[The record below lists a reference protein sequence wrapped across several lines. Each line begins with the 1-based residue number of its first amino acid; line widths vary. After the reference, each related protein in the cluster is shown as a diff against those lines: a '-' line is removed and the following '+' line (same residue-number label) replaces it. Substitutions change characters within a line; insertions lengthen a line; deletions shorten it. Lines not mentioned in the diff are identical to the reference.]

1 MTTAAELIRSGNKE
15 KLWNKYCGYLDLDIR
30 EYMQIQERLLLEEIN
45 IIKDSNLGRYFF
57 GRRTPKNISEFLETI
72 PLTNYENYEKF
83 LLERDEKDLPPGKY
97 FWARTSGR
105 SGKYSCKWVPYT
117 EKIYEKLGEVVV
129 GAILLSSC
137 KFKGDVTLEAGDVA
151 LLATAPLPYTSGY
164 ISRATDDQL
173 DIRFVPPLDEGEKMG
188 FMERISTG
196 FSEAMDTGLDIFF
209 GLASV
214 LGKMGER
221 FEEGGSGG
229 NFSLK
234 MLKPRTFMR
243 LVKGFVR
250 AKIAK
255 RALLPKDIW
264 RLKSIMTG
272 GMDTDIY
279 RKRIEYYWGKN
290 PLEGYACTEG
300 GMLGM
305 QAWNHN
311 GMTLFPDCNF
321 YEFIPLD
328 EHIKMKHD
336 PNYQPKT
343 LLMDQLKPG
352 IYEFVFTNFYGGA
365 LLRYR
370 IGDLLEVIS
379 LEDNEAGIRLPQ
391 FRFYSRADDLIDLG
405 SMARFTETSI
415 WKALDDCGVKYEDW
429 TARKETQTSRP
440 VLHIYLELK
449 PIEER
454 TQLEIEEM
462 VMKHMRIVHAD
473 LAEMEEIFGNGQIKL
488 SILPIGAFN
497 RYIEAQR
504 EAGAD
509 LAHIKPPHM
518 QPKDHIMER
527 LTNHD

>member
-1 MTTAAELIRSGNKE
+1 MTTAAELIREGHKE
-15 KLWNKYCGYLDLDIR
+15 KLWNKYCGFLDLDINA
-30 EYMQIQERLLLEEIN
+30 YMQIQERLLLEEID
-45 IIKDSNLGRYFF
+45 IIKDSNLGRHFF
-57 GRRTPKNISEFLETI
+57 GKRAPKNIAEFI
-72 PLTNYENYEKF
+72 RSVPLTTYKDYESF
-83 LLERDEKDLPPGKY
+83 LLEKGENDLPPAKY
-97 FWARTSGR
+97 MWARTSGR
-105 SGKYSCKWVPYT
+105 SGKYTCKWVPYT

-137 KFKGDVTLEAGDVA
+137 KYKGDVMLESGDVA

-173 DIRFVPPLDEGEKMG
+173 DIRFVPPLDIGENMG
-188 FMERISTG
+188 FMERISAG

-221 FEEGGSGG
+221 FEEGGTGG
-229 NFSLK
+229 KFSLK
-234 MLKPRTFMR
+234 ILKPRTLAR
-243 LVKGFVR
+243 LIKGYTK

-255 RALLPKDIW
+255 RAMLPKDIW
-264 RLKSIMTG
+264 KVKSIMTG
-272 GMDTDIY
+272 GMDTDVY
-279 RKRIEYYWGKN
+279 RKRIEYYWGKM

-305 QAWNHN
+305 QAWNHK

-321 YEFIPLD
+321 YEFIPME
-328 EHIKMKHD
+328 EHVKMKAD
-336 PNYQPKT
+336 PQYQPRT
-343 LLMDQLKPG
+343 LLMDQLTPG

-379 LEDNEAGIRLPQ
+379 TRDEEVGINLPQ

-415 WKALDDCGVKYEDW
+415 WKALDDSGVKYEDW
-429 TARKETQTSRP
+429 TARKEYQDGRSI
-440 VLHIYLELK
+440 LHIYVELK
-449 PIEER
+449 QKEEKEF
-454 TQLEIEEM
+454 QEIEELITNQI
-462 VMKHMRIVHAD
+462 RIVHTEF
-473 LAEMEEIFGNGQIKL
+473 AEMEDIFGDGQLKISL
-488 SILPIGAFN
+488 LPMGAFS

-504 EAGAD
+504 QAGAD

-518 QPKDHIMER
+518 QPQDQIMER
-527 LTNHD
+527 LLKRD